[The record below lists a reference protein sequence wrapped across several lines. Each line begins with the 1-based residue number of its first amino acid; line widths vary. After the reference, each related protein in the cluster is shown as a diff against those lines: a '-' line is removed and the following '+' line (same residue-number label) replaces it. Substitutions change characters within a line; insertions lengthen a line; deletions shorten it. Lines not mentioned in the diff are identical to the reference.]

1 MMQRIGAVHAAIR
14 TAAKV
19 SKTGWRAAEAATE
32 NRRKPRQAE
41 GADMMERHIATLAQK
56 HAALEA
62 RLGEEHARPSPDTTA
77 LRALKRE
84 KLRLKD
90 AIAAKL
96 REMRN

>member
-1 MMQRIGAVHAAIR
+1 
-14 TAAKV
+14 
-19 SKTGWRAAEAATE
+19 
-32 NRRKPRQAE
+32 
-41 GADMMERHIATLAQK
+41 MMERHIATLAQK

-62 RLGEEHARPSPDTTA
+62 RLGEEHARPAPDTAA
-77 LRALKRE
+77 LRTLKRE